1 MQLETP
7 STAHLWSPPQW
18 LSASFCACKR
28 KKYSKIGEKI
38 RKMSG
43 RSRMRR
49 LVRAGF
55 YSHCAVVPVH
65 EDEEHGSQEEQDSQ
79 HDDRHLGETEG

>member
-1 MQLETP
+1 MEIP

-18 LSASFCACKR
+18 LSASFCACER
-28 KKYSKIGEKI
+28 EEYSKLAEKT

-43 RSRMRR
+43 RSRTCR
-49 LVRAGF
+49 LLEVRH
-55 YSHCAVVPVH
+55 YSHGAVIPVH

-79 HDDRHLGETEG
+79 HDDRHLGETDG